1 MQCRDNRAKRRK
13 SETRSTATEHAE
25 TEKATTPP
33 WRVARSSA
41 SSSAQGTRHRDNH
54 GTATEHATQRSF
66 QEEAQADRAQSDM
79 VHLAFKLA
87 EFLVHLMRKL
97 YCSSRVQ
104 FECEDIVFDKIS
116 QWAQKF
122 DSTLLYGEDELK
134 LHQKMWEVMT
144 QDKDGK
150 PKEHNYDVWCRRI
163 AAAATSADSS
173 AATEHADHTS
183 AYRNLA
189 RDVFALELTP
199 TQKNNPEYKLREGKS
214 VTTKLRSLINVLLR
228 KNLGDARVASYI
240 FEHGV
245 PGFLNPPI
253 CSKPL
258 TQTLL
263 QSMLEEF
270 MTWHALLL
278 HWLLKQQQHPFTSTA
293 QKLSALDQRE
303 WQNERRRLKA
313 EARERLKEG
322 EHLVTLRDK
331 GKRKFEDMSATEQQ
345 VVEDFECGKLKRRH
359 DQLRIQKPDRFRDTM
374 P

>member
-1 MQCRDNRAKRRK
+1 MQCRDNRAEKRK

-54 GTATEHATQRSF
+54 GPATEHATQRSF

-163 AAAATSADSS
+163 AVAATSSDSS
-173 AATEHADHTS
+173 AATEHVDHTS
-183 AYRNLA
+183 AYGKLA
-189 RDVFALELTP
+189 RSVFAIELTP
-199 TQKNNPEYKLREGKS
+199 EQKNDPEHTCAKA
-214 VTTKLRSLINVLLR
+214 T
-228 KNLGDARVASYI
+228 A
-240 FEHGV
+240 
-245 PGFLNPPI
+245 P
-253 CSKPL
+253 
-258 TQTLL
+258 
-263 QSMLEEF
+263 
-270 MTWHALLL
+270 
-278 HWLLKQQQHPFTSTA
+278 QQNNA
-293 QKLSALDQRE
+293 A
-303 WQNERRRLKA
+303 
-313 EARERLKEG
+313 
-322 EHLVTLRDK
+322 
-331 GKRKFEDMSATEQQ
+331 
-345 VVEDFECGKLKRRH
+345 
-359 DQLRIQKPDRFRDTM
+359 
-374 P
+374 